1 MAAANA
7 NLGSLRQSFLE
18 PGKDRLPCRKA
29 YASDLCVGALPE
41 APHQGFLHALRHRIH
56 RFFDNV
62 KRVSIKC
69 YQMGRKD
76 PRKVVFAAKMG
87 LALSIVAVLIFF
99 KEPLSY
105 IGKNSVWAILTVVVV
120 FEFSIGTANFK
131 ISYHIY
137 IYVICN

>member
-1 MAAANA
+1 MAAGNA
-7 NLGSLRQSFLE
+7 NHGWLKQSFLE
-18 PGKDRLPCRKA
+18 PGKDGIPCRKG
-29 YASDLCVGALPE
+29 YAHPE
-41 APHQGFLHALRHRIH
+41 EPDDQGNLHARQDRFH
-56 RFFDNV
+56 RFFENV

-87 LALSIVAVLIFF
+87 LAVSIVAVLIFF

-120 FEFSIGTANFK
+120 FEFSIGTLNFMPK
-131 ISYHIY
+131 F
-137 IYVICN
+137 